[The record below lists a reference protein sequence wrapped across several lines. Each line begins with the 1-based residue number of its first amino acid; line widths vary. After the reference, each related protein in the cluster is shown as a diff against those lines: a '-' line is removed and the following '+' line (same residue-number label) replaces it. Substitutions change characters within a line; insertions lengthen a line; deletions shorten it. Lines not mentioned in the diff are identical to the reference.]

1 MCRGAA
7 PRVTPA
13 SSATLQPPPRTPGRT
28 QVPGQA
34 GAARRGGGDT
44 RQVAW
49 GPLPYAPELPPPSPW
64 GGGNGP
70 IQAPPG
76 PLVPVP
82 NTGGWGASEPFVRR
96 GTALPGRAGCSA
108 VCLVRRLLLGIAA
121 SPPGACCPGV
131 QLTAQGKGPRATSA
145 QGWCLLY
152 PPSRPSCV
160 PVFRT
165 PPPPKGQGSTALL
178 WPPRPVLS
186 LGTRTPARPG
196 PPGRA
201 CLLGQVCWTELL
213 WGDEGCAPG
222 RAGFPSTLWACPL
235 LHTQSNVDC
244 LGDKQVTEASMRLD

>member
-1 MCRGAA
+1 MAASEEGSSCLVSRGRSQSD
-7 PRVTPA
+7 PSFLSD
-13 SSATLQPPPRTPGRT
+13 SSATSTDAGENPGT
-28 QVPGQA
+28 GPGGGGQA
-34 GAARRGGGDT
+34 GWGRHEAGGMGTASLRAR
-44 RQVAW
+44 A
-49 GPLPYAPELPPPSPW
+49 PPPSPW

-165 PPPPKGQGSTALL
+165 PQGS
-178 WPPRPVLS
+178 
-186 LGTRTPARPG
+186 G
-196 PPGRA
+196 
-201 CLLGQVCWTELL
+201 
-213 WGDEGCAPG
+213 
-222 RAGFPSTLWACPL
+222 
-235 LHTQSNVDC
+235 
-244 LGDKQVTEASMRLD
+244 